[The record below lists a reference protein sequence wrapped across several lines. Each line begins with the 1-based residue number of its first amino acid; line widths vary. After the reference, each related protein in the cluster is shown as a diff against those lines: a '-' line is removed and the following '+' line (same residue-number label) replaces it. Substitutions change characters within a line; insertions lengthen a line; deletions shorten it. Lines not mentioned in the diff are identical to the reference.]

1 MAQHPLIFFKSFL
14 QVLSRQDVAYFR
26 GLMSEVERTELVTDE
41 LYTLDV
47 QFITDDDKYFPFEV
61 GYFVLDRDTAVLI
74 PRVVPGRFKHTH
86 IHRMLYK

>member
-1 MAQHPLIFFKSFL
+1 M
-14 QVLSRQDVAYFR
+14 AYFR

-61 GYFVLDRDTAVLI
+61 SYFSAG
-74 PRVVPGRFKHTH
+74 PRHGCSPSYIAFSSSRGDSARNVWKTPTHTPH
-86 IHRMLYK
+86 TLQ